1 MANGL
6 LCYAGSLVLSS
17 GACGAPAEAWC
28 GVALAV
34 LRARVV
40 PPGMPPLP
48 LVLGASKGTE
58 RSGGGK
64 AGAAGARGGAG
75 AAGAGAGNARA
86 AGVRGAAGAAGAG
99 AGNAGVAAAGA
110 TVAAEGMGGADTG
123 AGAAGVAPA
132 GPFKPYLLQGGA
144 LRVLLHVLNQ
154 RPPGMKSNKGAAHGC
169 LTKGFE

>member
-6 LCYAGSLVLSS
+6 LCYAGSIVLSS

-58 RSGGGK
+58 RPGGGK
-64 AGAAGARGGAG
+64 VGAAGVRGAAKG
-75 AAGAGAGNARA
+75 AAGAGAGK
-86 AGVRGAAGAAGAG
+86 AGVS
-99 AGNAGVAAAGA
+99 AAGA
-110 TVAAEGMGGADTG
+110 TVAAGGMGGAGTG
-123 AGAAGVAPA
+123 AGTAGRTAAAGATEEEGGGVAPA

-154 RPPGMKSNKGAAHGC
+154 RPPGANSNKGAAQGC
-169 LTKGFE
+169 STES